1 MNNRFIRKLLFVT
14 TFVCLQQIEA
24 QNVYTLRQCI
34 DTAIKNNLQVSQ
46 AGFQAS
52 NAAIDL
58 QQAKAQALPGV
69 SANIGHGENLGR
81 NIDPFTNSYINQRLL
96 YAGYSLNAG
105 ITLWNGNSIR
115 NGKQSASLLTE
126 ASRMDWE
133 QAKNTVTINV
143 ILAYLQVLSAEE
155 QLVAS
160 VKRRDLTKEQVD
172 RLEVLYQNGA
182 TQPGIYYDLKAQL
195 SSDEMTVINS
205 KAAIE
210 NARILLAQWMNT
222 NYDPTLQLE
231 KQQQEILP
239 APYESD
245 RDIVYNTAE
254 ANLALIKAANLR
266 EQSAEKTIKAWR
278 GALMPSIS
286 LNGSLGTNISSA
298 ASTLTF
304 VSSSDVPSGDYVLID
319 GIKNDVITTDAV
331 FTEDKIN
338 YFNQFKNNFNT
349 QIGINI
355 QIPILNGL
363 QVRSQLKRAQITQQR
378 IQTENCAAKTQLKQ
392 TIDQAYINRHAAMER
407 YIQMTEQVN
416 ALTESYRIATVR
428 FEAGAINSVEY
439 LTTKNNMENAIVN
452 RISGRYDYM
461 LRGYVLDFYMGKT
474 GY

>member
-1 MNNRFIRKLLFVT
+1 MSNPVIRKIVLLT
-14 TFVCLQQIEA
+14 ALISMQQLHA
-24 QNVYTLRQCI
+24 QKLYTLRQCI
-34 DTAIKNNLQVSQ
+34 DTAIKNNLQVNQ

-52 NAAIDL
+52 NASIDL
-58 QQAKAQALPGV
+58 QQAKAQALPNV
-69 SANIGHGENLGR
+69 SGNISHGENLGR

-96 YAGYSLNAG
+96 FAGYNLNAG
-105 ITLWNGNSIR
+105 IMLWNGNSIR
-115 NGKQSASLLTE
+115 NGKQGSALLAE

-155 QLVAS
+155 QLAAS
-160 VKRRDLTKEQVD
+160 VKRRDLTREQVD
-172 RLEVLYQNGA
+172 RLDVLYQNGA
-182 TQPGIYYDLKAQL
+182 TQPGIYFDLKAQL
-195 SSDEMTVINS
+195 SSDEVTVINGR
-205 KAAIE
+205 AAVE
-210 NARILLAQWMNT
+210 NARISLVQWMNT
-222 NYDPTLQLE
+222 NYDPALQLE
-231 KQQQEILP
+231 KIQQEILP

-245 RDIVYNTAE
+245 RELVYNTA
-254 ANLALIKAANLR
+254 ATNLALIKAANLR
-266 EQSAEKTIKAWR
+266 EQSAEKAIKAWR
-278 GALMPSIS
+278 GALMPAIS
-286 LNGSLGTNISSA
+286 LNGALGTNISSA

-304 VSSSDVPSGDYVLID
+304 QSTSDVPSGDYVLID
-319 GIKNDVITTDAV
+319 GIKNDVITTSAV

-349 QIGINI
+349 QIGVNI

-363 QVRSQLKRAQITQQR
+363 QVRSQLKRAQIAQQR
-378 IQTENCAAKTQLKQ
+378 IQTENNVTRTQLKQ

-439 LTTKNNMENAIVN
+439 LTSKNNMENAIVN
-452 RISGRYDYM
+452 RISGRYDYL

-474 GY
+474 GF